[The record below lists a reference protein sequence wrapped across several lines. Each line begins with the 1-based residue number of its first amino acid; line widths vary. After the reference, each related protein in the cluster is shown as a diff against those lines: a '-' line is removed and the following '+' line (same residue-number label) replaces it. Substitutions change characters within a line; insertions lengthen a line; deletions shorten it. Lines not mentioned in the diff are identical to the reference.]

1 MELARISHRMTAEA
15 RDRRA
20 ITSEAV
26 QGMEV
31 ITHNYKAEYGRN
43 SGSIVSL
50 VSRSGSNDFH
60 GSGYWYHIN
69 SATRARNFFEVDH
82 INSATR
88 ARNFFEV
95 DKAKSRV
102 NLPGLTLGGPIKRN
116 KAFFF
121 GNFPMPSISTSQSK
135 GSCGTRVRP

>member
-26 QGMEV
+26 QCMEV

-60 GSGYWYHIN
+60 GSGYWY
-69 SATRARNFFEVDH
+69 H

>member
-69 SATRARNFFEVDH
+69 SATRARNFFEVD
-82 INSATR
+82 
-88 ARNFFEV
+88 
-95 DKAKSRV
+95 KAKSRV